1 MAAMTSSNGALAGAS
16 WRSRHQSEMSRTYA
30 VEELLLFITSKLPKN
45 ARGEWGLRQKD
56 RGGALEDRN
65 HWVVVRD
72 GVVREDRRIQK
83 GKRGALGEG
92 TQRCNPALLRCPSG
106 RLRSGCTA

>member
-16 WRSRHQSEMSRTYA
+16 WRSRHQSEMSRM
-30 VEELLLFITSKLPKN
+30 LLENCCFSSLESFRKMQG
-45 ARGEWGLRQKD
+45 GEWGLRQKD

-65 HWVVVRD
+65 HWVVVRH

-83 GKRGALGEG
+83 GKVRH
-92 TQRCNPALLRCPSG
+92 
-106 RLRSGCTA
+106 